1 MASEDMEKIKN
12 IAIKE
17 LLSTRTLTEISTD
30 VTSSHLVL
38 DVQGK
43 ILEQIKNNQAV
54 WEKLLQEPPTSFR
67 DKALDHIK
75 EQSRA
80 DDLAF
85 SFLTDALNT
94 VKEKMEFS
102 STERDKIFASSN

>member
-54 WEKLLQEPPTSFR
+54 WEKILQEPPTSFR
-67 DKALDHIK
+67 DKALVHIK

-94 VKEKMEFS
+94 VKEKMAFS

>member
-1 MASEDMEKIKN
+1 MASEESEKIKS

-43 ILEQIKNNQAV
+43 ILEQIKKNQDV
-54 WEKLLQEPPTSFR
+54 WEQLLQEPPSSFNDR
-67 DKALDHIK
+67 ALDHIK
-75 EQSRA
+75 GQSQA

-85 SFLTDALNT
+85 SFLTDALKT

-102 STERDKIFASSN
+102 SSERDKIFAPSN